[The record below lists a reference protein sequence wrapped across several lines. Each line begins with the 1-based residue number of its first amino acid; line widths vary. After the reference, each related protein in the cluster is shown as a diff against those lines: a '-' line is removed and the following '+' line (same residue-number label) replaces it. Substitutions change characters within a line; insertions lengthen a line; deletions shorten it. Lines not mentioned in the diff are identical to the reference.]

1 MGSKKVLE
9 TVLVLLFVT
18 VVFWSEAE
26 SQSSDCNN
34 VIVSLSPCLDYIT
47 GNSSSS
53 PSSQCCN
60 QLSNVIKAQAQC
72 LCEVINGNSSSHGVK
87 INQTRAFE
95 LPGACNLQTPSI
107 SRCNVTDNSP
117 PGAPNNGSSGSGTP
131 RTPAGGNNSSEGCR
145 IKTMS
150 FADDRLF
157 SIVLI
162 LMASF
167 LSFFPAIF

>member
-107 SRCNVTDNSP
+107 SRCNGKFIDFKLVFSYRFLMDLQHILKYVFCLSTCLFIALLIRVYSFYTFVTQKFTNQQ
-117 PGAPNNGSSGSGTP
+117 
-131 RTPAGGNNSSEGCR
+131 
-145 IKTMS
+145 MQ
-150 FADDRLF
+150 
-157 SIVLI
+157 
-162 LMASF
+162 
-167 LSFFPAIF
+167 